1 MEIYTDDVEQFFYGT
16 PDDEIRDNC
25 INIKVPCSCFHCRK
39 RLDECCKK
47 VKGKLTDWLLS
58 HYCGLYQD
66 CALAKLWKESSEDGT
81 AYNILSHLSKNVL

>member
-16 PDDEIRDNC
+16 HDDEIRDNW

-39 RLDECCKK
+39 RLDEGCKK

-66 CALAKLWKESSEDGT
+66 CALSKLWKESSEDGT
-81 AYNILSHLSKNVL
+81 AYNIMSQLSKNVL